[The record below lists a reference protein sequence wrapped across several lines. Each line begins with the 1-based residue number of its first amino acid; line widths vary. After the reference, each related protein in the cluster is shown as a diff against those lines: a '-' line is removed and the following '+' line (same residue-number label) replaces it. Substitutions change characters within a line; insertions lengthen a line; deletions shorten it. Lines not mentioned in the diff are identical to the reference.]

1 MPNARKSAE
10 SSEVMVERDRTGR
23 KLGAAADPSGAAE
36 AAAGSRQDD
45 PPQPPR
51 PKNRTRVV
59 RIMSPPMLPPQWG
72 QAVAPPPTPH
82 FTPHTSPRSA
92 AATLQSDTQ
101 MEVYFDSDGG
111 RQNPP
116 PLVPNSSRDFGTV
129 RSFDDVGIFDRQLH
143 RQHSLARR
151 HRRLRRVRSSASSI
165 SRCPNLCHQNCSDEH
180 HHVNSL
186 LHLRQQPD
194 TVVYAYSFDG
204 DVIDRHPLPQPTS
217 HFVDGMSSHRRA
229 RTAADVIHGFHH
241 PPLIQQEEQH
251 DFLRGNQILSDFHFM
266 RNRDVNESGASLL
279 RCRNLIHHERRRF
292 ENESM
297 TVEFHR
303 SPHRHNSLSSSPQ
316 GGATTTTT
324 GSGSV
329 SPDVSPIVNMA
340 DNVTRLTTSP
350 ATPPSRRQNYGDQGQ
365 SVINQSRA
373 VRMTSRGGVVMTRS
387 AIRLPSSSR
396 SQNPRTTKTVQWFS
410 DLKKKP
416 QDISEDRKIV
426 KSQVENIGLESIYKI
441 NVVYNAKNFILTL
454 SFLRLNRFYR
464 SASWIL
470 LRFQERL
477 FCSHYIFITKSWWF

>member
-1 MPNARKSAE
+1 
-10 SSEVMVERDRTGR
+10 MVERDRTGR
-23 KLGAAADPSGAAE
+23 KLGAAAAPSGSADAP
-36 AAAGSRQDD
+36 GSQRDD

-92 AATLQSDTQ
+92 AAALQSDTQ

-116 PLVPNSSRDFGTV
+116 PLVPNFSHDIGTV
-129 RSFDDVGIFDRQLH
+129 RSFDDVGVFDRQLH

-151 HRRLRRVRSSASSI
+151 HRRIRRVRSSASSI
-165 SRCPNLCHQNCSDEH
+165 SRSNSTLSRCQNLCHQNCSDEQH

-204 DVIDRHPLPQPTS
+204 DVIDRRPLPQPTP
-217 HFVDGMSSHRRA
+217 HFVDGMSSHRHA

-241 PPLIQQEEQH
+241 PPLIQQQQQQQ
-251 DFLRGNQILSDFHFM
+251 DFLRESENQILSDFHFM
-266 RNRDVNESGASLL
+266 QNRDVMEAGTSLL
-279 RCRNLIHHERRRF
+279 RRRNRIHHERRRF
-292 ENESM
+292 ENDSM
-297 TVEFHR
+297 TVEYHR

-350 ATPPSRRQNYGDQGQ
+350 ATPPSRRINYSDGQ

-373 VRMTSRGGVVMTRS
+373 VMMTSRGGVVMTRS

-426 KSQVENIGLESIYKI
+426 KSQVEKI
-441 NVVYNAKNFILTL
+441 AL
-454 SFLRLNRFYR
+454 
-464 SASWIL
+464 
-470 LRFQERL
+470 
-477 FCSHYIFITKSWWF
+477 